1 MALFSEFYDILY
13 CKYIGIAQV
22 HIALLKFYM

>member
-13 CKYIGIAQV
+13 CTYIDTAQI